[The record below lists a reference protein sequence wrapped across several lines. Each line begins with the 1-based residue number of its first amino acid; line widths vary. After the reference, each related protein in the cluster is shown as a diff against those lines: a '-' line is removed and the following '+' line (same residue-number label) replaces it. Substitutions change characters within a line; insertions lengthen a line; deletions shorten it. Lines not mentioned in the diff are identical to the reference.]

1 MNEKDNERSKTIEL
15 DLLKKIKIKENLENK
30 NIEE

>member
-15 DLLKKIKIKENLENK
+15 DLQKKIKIKENLENK